1 VAVLKVRF
9 KDVGLRK
16 LERDEYLL
24 EDGKD
29 NRSLDLRRP
38 WSRVMQPGQHV
49 TMSMIF
55 KTSFQQNICPLCSSA
70 NEGYHGQ
77 ETTWLVSL
85 SLLSTALGN

>member
-1 VAVLKVRF
+1 VAVLKVCF

-24 EDGKD
+24 EDRKD

-49 TMSMIF
+49 TISMIF
-55 KTSFQQNICPLCSSA
+55 KRSFQQNICPGCSSA
-70 NEGYHGQ
+70 NEEYRRQ
-77 ETTWLVSL
+77 ETMWSVSL
-85 SLLSTALGN
+85 SLLSMAVGM